1 MAEVLRNPDKLV
13 KSRKE
18 LSQTVGKY
26 VTVVKETLRLH
37 PPGPLLVPH
46 KCDEMVSI
54 SSFNVPKNAQILV
67 NVWAMGRDPTI
78 WENPTIFMPERFLK
92 CEVDF
97 KGHDFELIPYGAGKR
112 ICPGLPLAHRT
123 MHLIVAS
130 LVHNFEWKLADGLM
144 PEHISM
150 KDQFGLTLKKVQP
163 LRNLWTSYDF
173 KLSSITTIII
183 SSPQVGKQ
191 VLHENGQVFSSRTIP
206 HSLHALDHHK
216 YSVVFMPPSPK
227 WRNLR
232 RVCATKI
239 FSPQVLD
246 STQIL
251 RQQIAILD
259 LLVGGIDTTSNT
271 VEWMMAELLRN
282 PGKIDKRKELSQAI
296 GKDVT
301 IEESHILKLP
311 FLRAVVKET
320 LRLHPPG
327 PFLVPHK
334 CDEMVTIYGFKV
346 PKNAQVLV
354 NVWAMGRDPR
364 ENPEVFKPERFLERE
379 IDFKG
384 HDFEFIPCGTGN
396 RIAISSQNNAF
407 NGGIPCS

>member
-1 MAEVLRNPDKLV
+1 M
-13 KSRKE
+13 
-18 LSQTVGKY
+18 
-26 VTVVKETLRLH
+26 
-37 PPGPLLVPH
+37 
-46 KCDEMVSI
+46 
-54 SSFNVPKNAQILV
+54 
-67 NVWAMGRDPTI
+67 
-78 WENPTIFMPERFLK
+78 
-92 CEVDF
+92 
-97 KGHDFELIPYGAGKR
+97 
-112 ICPGLPLAHRT
+112 
-123 MHLIVAS
+123 
-130 LVHNFEWKLADGLM
+130 
-144 PEHISM
+144 
-150 KDQFGLTLKKVQP
+150 
-163 LRNLWTSYDF
+163 
-173 KLSSITTIII
+173 
-183 SSPQVGKQ
+183 
-191 VLHENGQVFSSRTIP
+191 
-206 HSLHALDHHK
+206 
-216 YSVVFMPPSPK
+216 
-227 WRNLR
+227 
-232 RVCATKI
+232 
-239 FSPQVLD
+239 
-246 STQIL
+246 
-251 RQQIAILD
+251 
-259 LLVGGIDTTSNT
+259 GGIDTTSNT